1 MAWPLRMFD
10 SKGIYFI
17 TVRCFQGRLLLR
29 PSKQTNEVLAGVL
42 ARAARLWSVELF
54 AFVFASNHVH
64 LILRAPKGNLPRFM
78 QFLLSNVS
86 KKVGWL
92 VRWRGSFWERRYSA
106 EPILDDEALH
116 GRVRYVLAHGVKE
129 RLVRRCGDWPGLSS
143 LSMMLEAP
151 TRAARWFNWTRRWCD
166 RREGVDRYSGEW
178 AEDETL
184 TLTPLPTSE
193 PRAVAAQ
200 RATIK
205 RAIAAIE
212 REAAL
217 DPTPVLGVKAVL
229 AQSPQFR
236 PVHLARRRRPLCHAA
251 TMALRSFFRNQ
262 YRSWVSSFLGA
273 SADWRRGRLDAVFPY
288 GAVRP
293 FLWPQFAPS
302 T

>member
-29 PSKQTNEVLAGVL
+29 PSRQTNDVLAGVL
-42 ARAARLWSVELF
+42 ARAARLSSIELF

-64 LILRAPKGNLPRFM
+64 LIVRAPNGNLPRFM

-92 VRWRGSFWERRYSA
+92 VRWRGAFWERRYSA
-106 EPILDDEALH
+106 APILDDEALH
-116 GRVRYVLAHGVKE
+116 GRVRYILAHGVKE
-129 RLVRRCGDWPGLSS
+129 RLVRRCADWPGLSS
-143 LSMMLEAP
+143 LTMMLESR
-151 TRAARWFNWTRRWCD
+151 TRAAKWFNWTRRWAD
-166 RREGVDRYSGEW
+166 RRGGVDRYSREW

-184 TLTPLPTSE
+184 TLTPLPTSA
-193 PRAVAAQ
+193 PRAVTSQ
-200 RATIK
+200 RAII
-205 RAIAAIE
+205 RQAIAAIE

-217 DPTPVLGVKAVL
+217 DPTPVLGVKAIL

-236 PVHLARRRRPLCHAA
+236 PAHLARRRRPLCHAA
-251 TMALRSFFRNQ
+251 TMALRKFFRSQ
-262 YRSWVSSFLGA
+262 YRSWVSSFLAA
-273 SADWRRGRLDAVFPY
+273 SAEWRKGRLEAAFPY

-293 FLWPQFAPS
+293 FLWPAHAPS
-302 T
+302 A